1 MNRRRVRDV
10 CRDITQL
17 SNKLALAKQHQ
28 LQDVMHHGVYG
39 KADTL
44 ARIEAREPQLADM
57 TRRLES
63 LRAELGAMLDSL
75 TRTTDERAKK

>member
-39 KADTL
+39 KRDTL
-44 ARIEAREPQLADM
+44 ERIKAREPQLEDM

-75 TRTTDERAKK
+75 TRTMDERAGK